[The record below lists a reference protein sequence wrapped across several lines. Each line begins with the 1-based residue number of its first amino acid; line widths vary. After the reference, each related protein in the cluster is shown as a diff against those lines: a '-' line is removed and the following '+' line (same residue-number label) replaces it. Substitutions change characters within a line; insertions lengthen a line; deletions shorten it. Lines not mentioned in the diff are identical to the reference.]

1 MEDLMTQHQYLLNYF
16 DSLQLLETEQS
27 ALRRAATSPKLDDEE
42 RAEAAAAFLDITN
55 QIAHFNNVHEAV
67 MRKFTG
73 VGVKP
78 PGKAVVDKTQELETK
93 LGKEIAKAQTH
104 QALLKAV
111 TDFVGKWA
119 TLASPDGSPVADTAS
134 TKPQA
139 PDMHLAFLGK

>member
-16 DSLQLLETEQS
+16 DSLQILETAQNS
-27 ALRRAATSPKLDDEE
+27 LRRAATSPKLDDEA
-42 RAEAAAAFLDITN
+42 RAEAAAAYLDITN
-55 QIAHFNNVHEAV
+55 QIAHFTNVHEAV

-78 PGKAVVDKTQELETK
+78 PGKDVVDKTQELETK
-93 LGKEIAKAQTH
+93 LGKQIARAETH
-104 QALLKAV
+104 QALLKVV

-119 TLASPDGSPVADTAS
+119 TLATPDGGTVAGTDPAK
-134 TKPQA
+134 TKA